1 MRVYGSFSYDFVGG
15 ERRLGGSALYTSLG
29 ALSTGIRPELV
40 AVGTRDQLGF
50 LSEAVKDYL
59 LLEDDNSFVF
69 AISFYGGRRSLTLE
83 SKPGVKARVR
93 FHDWGVINPLCREFE
108 VVEAPNSFLDVQGF
122 VRVCDTGRPIQI
134 DNDVELPERARGIHA
149 NYQELPKRLPDYRE
163 VIVSYDEDGFELKV
177 KGEGTYRVR
186 PERVGE
192 HSIGAGDFLL
202 GAYVALREAGLKP
215 LESAKRA
222 QQLLEEFSTLGP
234 TEWTRRKLGYSS
246 P

>member
-1 MRVYGSFSYDFVGG
+1 MRVYGSFSYDLVSG

-29 ALSTGIRPELV
+29 VLSTGTRPELV
-40 AVGTRDQLGF
+40 AVGSRDQLGF
-50 LSEAVKDYL
+50 LGEALKDYL
-59 LLEDDNSFVF
+59 LLEDDNPFVF
-69 AISFYGGRRSLTLE
+69 AISFYGGKRSLVLE
-83 SKPGVKARVR
+83 SKPGVKVRVR
-93 FHDWGVINPLCREFE
+93 FRGWGVINPLCREFE
-108 VVEAPNSFLDVQGF
+108 VVEAPNSFLDAQGF
-122 VRVCDTGRPIQI
+122 VRVCDTGKLIQI
-134 DNDVELPERARGIHA
+134 DEDADLPEGAMGIHA

-177 KGEGTYRVR
+177 KGEGTYKVR

-215 LESAKRA
+215 LESARRA

-234 TEWTRRKLGYSS
+234 GEWTRRKLGFSS